1 MVLNCING
9 LCPPGKD
16 QYVVGYKLIFDNVG
30 MSDYQSVN
38 HIQDWSGKYSQ
49 DATTWPVKN
58 ELLKTKSNLKPTNMS
73 IRIFVQ
79 SFEYLIL

>member
-9 LCPPGKD
+9 LGPPGKD

-38 HIQDWSGKYSQ
+38 HIQDWSGK
-49 DATTWPVKN
+49 KI
-58 ELLKTKSNLKPTNMS
+58 LKMP
-73 IRIFVQ
+73 
-79 SFEYLIL
+79 